1 MFLCRLVVAMSPN
14 WFQFDPN
21 RAQDTD
27 FEPGELHHLCVGN
40 EGRLLDF
47 RRTPVQVGGVCD
59 ETGLA
64 TIEICAFEDTGA
76 LWDLPYEEVHQYQFK
91 TGSPRASAEA
101 VGRFEWAA
109 ARLNRQ
115 VAIPCE
121 TSRRDETLA
130 AISVEGERAGEWL
143 ASHSQFIQSA
153 QALPQGEAEGSPLLY
168 ADTKDYMAQRGF
180 GDLEAL
186 FTRQY
191 VSTLNNETV
200 KAHRIAVAQLGLA
213 PYVGKILR
221 DPAQTVGA
229 LCIERRTGHII
240 ARMGFVQ
247 AVFERAGQRQVVLY
261 RMESC
266 EGPLRRRRSGETAL
280 VSASF
285 RMDIV
290 QEMSGWAEPKRT
302 VAIYRQAVPVERVL
316 MTYLETEAMNHPFR
330 EGEAVLL
337 ADPTNLAF

>member
-1 MFLCRLVVAMSPN
+1 MPPK

-21 RAQDTD
+21 RAPDTD
-27 FEPGELHHLCVGN
+27 FEPGEPHHLCVGN

-47 RRTPVQVGGVCD
+47 RRTPVRVVGMCD

-64 TIEICAFEDTGA
+64 TIEIIAFEDRGA
-76 LWDLPYEEVHQYQFK
+76 LWELPYEEVHNCQFK
-91 TGSPRASAEA
+91 NGSPRASAEA
-101 VGRFEWAA
+101 VGRIERQA

-115 VAIPCE
+115 VEILCE
-121 TSRRDETLA
+121 SSQRDETLA
-130 AISVEGERAGEWL
+130 AISRERERATAWL
-143 ASHSQFIQSA
+143 ALHSRFFQSG
-153 QALPQGEAEGSPLLY
+153 QLLPQGEPEGSPLLY

-186 FTRQY
+186 FTSQY

-221 DPAQTVGA
+221 DPAQTAGDWS
-229 LCIERRTGHII
+229 IERRTGHII
-240 ARMGFVQ
+240 GRMGFVQ
-247 AVFERAGQRQVVLY
+247 AVFERAGQRQIILY
-261 RMESC
+261 RMESS

-290 QEMSGWAEPKRT
+290 QEMSGWADSKRT

-316 MTYLETEAMNHPFR
+316 MTYLETEAMNHPYR
-330 EGEAVLL
+330 EAEAVLL
-337 ADPTNLAF
+337 ADLANHAF